1 MTNNTVNKDN
11 LNEGWQ
17 MVSHC
22 IMLMLLICTFFGN
35 VTLYSSCY
43 VTLYFKKGQFD
54 QPLVCSR
61 IGRIIS
67 GHARS
72 SIWSF
77 MRFWALPKIL
87 VTEAKVL
94 KVINNLN
101 LQLTICHTLNFHP
114 LKMLSDSSDIVFYL
128 WVMLTSAVRYWLRI
142 HFRKVL
148 TSLLWKM
155 KKTNKILIT
164 FFFFSIKT
172 FFN

>member
-155 KKTNKILIT
+155 KKTIKILIV
-164 FFFFSIKT
+164 FFFF
-172 FFN
+172 FFFFP

>member
-1 MTNNTVNKDN
+1 MSPCILKKVN
-11 LNEGWQ
+11 
-17 MVSHC
+17 
-22 IMLMLLICTFFGN
+22 LI
-35 VTLYSSCY
+35 
-43 VTLYFKKGQFD
+43 K
-54 QPLVCSR
+54 PLVCSR

-142 HFRKVL
+142 HFKKVL
-148 TSLLWKM
+148 TSFLWKM
-155 KKTNKILIT
+155 KKTIKILIV
-164 FFFFSIKT
+164 FFFF
-172 FFN
+172 FFP